1 MERKDKGVTG
11 TQSQLLG
18 KKERK
23 RLGRGMVVL
32 YRVGHARRCMADS
45 PPGAPRGDPSRPNR
59 DISFSL
65 GLCLC
70 FVSWSLDITLILF
83 PFRSPL
89 TARRIKQRPSQS
101 APPFFSKMADSQPRA
116 QEEKIA
122 KPLHQQTSTHRQA
135 AAPIGPLSLPLRRP
149 LARVCFGGALAKG
162 ARRADRLFLRLAE
175 RDSRGVLGLSVP
187 RAGSGMGVISFR
199 AHPPLCSL
207 GSYFFFFPNGVAAG
221 NATSYPIR
229 PRHASPAR
237 GRCFETGSP
246 RSVKFFRFAPGAFQ
260 PPLSPIYCVPN
271 FLLSSRLR
279 VIASPRGRYAG
290 RARK

>member
-1 MERKDKGVTG
+1 MERKHKGVTG

-59 DISFSL
+59 ETSFSL

-162 ARRADRLFLRLAE
+162 ARRADRLFLCLAG
-175 RDSRGVLGLSVP
+175 RDSRGVLGLSVL
-187 RAGSGMGVISFR
+187 RAGSGMGVISLR
-199 AHPPLCSL
+199 AHHPFAPFALISFSFRMVSRREMRRVTPFAR
-207 GSYFFFFPNGVAAG
+207 GTPA
-221 NATSYPIR
+221 
-229 PRHASPAR
+229 RHAADVSKRDRHAASNSSDSRPAR
-237 GRCFETGSP
+237 FNPPFRPSTVCPT
-246 RSVKFFRFAPGAFQ
+246 FFCH
-260 PPLSPIYCVPN
+260 LVCV
-271 FLLSSRLR
+271 S
-279 VIASPRGRYAG
+279 
-290 RARK
+290 